1 MQKISDLPA
10 INLSEEDAVAGKIK
24 QKINANEIY
33 LIIECIIF

>member
-24 QKINANEIY
+24 QKNKHQ
-33 LIIECIIF
+33 